1 MLNVWHD
8 SYLSCRFRFV
18 SLSDVQLKSYS
29 TPIQLSSESTSEF
42 LLAPVGQDNI
52 DYYEIYPSCILDV
65 TSTNVGE
72 IITNTMLYK
81 DAKRKPNC
89 GLATKHGKWW
99 THQIYTLF
107 DNRGKQGFH
116 AGRCFNR
123 SKLTNDNVKLKL
135 SYFLDVMPKDP
146 LSSWSWLR
154 WSYNII

>member
-1 MLNVWHD
+1 MTWLVVCLVHSD
-8 SYLSCRFRFV
+8 REFV
-18 SLSDVQLKSYS
+18 SLSEVQLKSYS
-29 TPIQLSSESTSEF
+29 TPIKLSSESTSEF

-52 DYYEIYPSCILDV
+52 DYYEIYHSCNLDV

-72 IITNTMLYK
+72 IITYTMLYQ
-81 DAKRKPNC
+81 DTKRKPNC

-146 LSSWSWLR
+146 LSPWSWYR